1 MPGADTLQVN
11 ITAKAYGTRQVLST
25 VAFSASPGEVLAL
38 LAPSGTGKTTT
49 LRIVLGLDT
58 KFSGTVH
65 RPIGRIGAVF
75 QEPRLLPWLSV
86 GQNLSLVQPSLT
98 EPDIAELLR
107 RAGLEPI
114 ADLMPSSLSLGMAR
128 RVALARA
135 MAVKPS
141 LLVMDEPFAS
151 PATRGKPARRCSW
164 RHTIWTRRLR
174 LRTASCCLV
183 ARTRQSWRPMSRA
196 QVLTLQRCENGSS
209 SCSTNGGPGRHALVG
224 VQGAKPL
231 GLADVKVKGARH
243 VIQTGMNADLR
254 QPI

>member
-151 PATRGKPARRCSW
+151 LDPLLSGRLSHSIASYAR
-164 RHTIWTRRLR
+164 
-174 LRTASCCLV
+174 
-183 ARTRQSWRPMSRA
+183 
-196 QVLTLQRCENGSS
+196 
-209 SCSTNGGPGRHALVG
+209 
-224 VQGAKPL
+224 
-231 GLADVKVKGARH
+231 
-243 VIQTGMNADLR
+243 QTGASLLMATHDLDQALAVADRILLLGGSNPAKLEADEPSAGIDAATVR
-254 QPI
+254 ERFQFLLD